1 MAGTSFDLGAF
12 EAPDNKERVFLTPG
26 FRKMTIREFLYEK
39 EDEGKTPLILMKM
52 FKTNEDGSE
61 TDFTEKLYLSGK
73 LNKQGTMSAI
83 VRLFE
88 LNRGITGDKKMNL
101 EAENYTYSK
110 TESNGTSEE
119 YTIPN
124 PQAVCDFL
132 NKKCAGKTAIW
143 RVGGE
148 ENEDGKVFTKLDYSG
163 FLYYV
168 DKDKNLCTYKNERD
182 FTKSE
187 HSYSVR
193 KKKTDAPA
201 HSGSMADVSKL
212 DDL

>member
-26 FRKMTIREFLYEK
+26 YRKMTIKEFIYEK
-39 EDEGKTPLILMKM
+39 EEDGKTPLILMKM
-52 FKTNEDGSE
+52 IKTNDDGTE

-73 LNKQGTMSAI
+73 LNKQGVMSAV

-88 LNRGITGDKKMNL
+88 LNRGITGDKKLNL
-101 EAENYTYSK
+101 EAENYSYSK
-110 TESNGTSEE
+110 KNTDGTTEE
-119 YTIPN
+119 YVIPN
-124 PQAVCDFL
+124 PVTVCDYF
-132 NKKCAGKTAIW
+132 NKKCAGKTAVW

-168 DKDKNLCTYKNERD
+168 DKEKNLCTYKNERD
-182 FTKSE
+182 FTKTE
-187 HSYSVR
+187 YSYSVR
-193 KKKTDAPA
+193 KKKTDAPS
-201 HSGSMADVSKL
+201 HTGSMADISKL

>member
-1 MAGTSFDLGAF
+1 M
-12 EAPDNKERVFLTPG
+12 
-26 FRKMTIREFLYEK
+26 
-39 EDEGKTPLILMKM
+39 MKM
-52 FKTNEDGSE
+52 VKINDDGTE
-61 TDFTEKLYLSGK
+61 TDFNEKLYLSGK
-73 LNKQGTMSAI
+73 LNKQGMMSAV

-101 EAENYTYSK
+101 EAGNYTYTK
-110 TESNGTSEE
+110 TESNGSSEE
-119 YTIPN
+119 YTIPD
-124 PQAVCDFL
+124 PQTVCDFL

-168 DKDKNLCTYKNERD
+168 DKEKNLCTYKNERD

-187 HSYSVR
+187 YSYSVR
-193 KKKTDAPA
+193 KKKTDAPT
-201 HSGSMADVSKL
+201 HSGSLADASKL
-212 DDL
+212 DEL